1 MPIGN
6 PSDPSDPWREGT
18 MFSLDQAILTWD
30 PLVLVRTVAAADGAP
45 NCGSKKTG
53 KEGMKEIGRSRVR

>member
-1 MPIGN
+1 
-6 PSDPSDPWREGT
+6 